1 MCKDNSSNSDDRCND
16 PHGVGCDESLNVN
29 FRGERVCDNCG
40 AVNSTQMQPAY
51 EEGRVADGPSGPGT
65 WINSSGFA
73 NSSGHEWNR
82 RARLDRQTGRRLSF
96 KEQILKEIG
105 KAMAG
110 PRAKN
115 QAKILVGAIENERLH
130 RSRVDSKYRKGGVL
144 DLDKASR
151 KTDRA
156 MRLEVRAQLFGYAAL
171 LLVHRIRAIG
181 VWRLIQVMGI
191 DEEVVRGT
199 ADEIESM
206 LKEHGVTSNS
216 LLGGS
221 SLRRSFESVVESEL
235 QDLEVWL
242 GDRGLCFT
250 EVSEVLG
257 MARIRWKEVYEKME
271 QKSARQIATLSAGW
285 GLCMVNQAQVAE
297 ELVGSGRVKGIKQAW
312 KDLVG

>member
-105 KAMAG
+105 KTMAG

-130 RSRVDSKYRKGGVL
+130 RCRIDSKYRKGAVL

-156 MRLEVRAQLFGYAAL
+156 MRLEVRAQLFGYATL
-171 LLVHRIRAIG
+171 LLVHRIRPIG
-181 VWRLIQVMGI
+181 VWRMLQVMGI
-191 DEEVVRGT
+191 EEEVVEGT
-199 ADEIESM
+199 ADEIELM
-206 LKEHGVTSNS
+206 LKERGVSSNS

-221 SLRRSFESVVESEL
+221 SHRRSFESVVESEL
-235 QDLEVWL
+235 QDLEVYL
-242 GDRGLCFT
+242 GDTGLSFS
-250 EVSEVLG
+250 EVSRALDL
-257 MARIRWKEVYEKME
+257 AREKWKGVYEKNE
-271 QKSARQIATLSAGW
+271 QKSARQIAILSAGW
-285 GLCMVNQAQVAE
+285 GLLLIEQIQIAE
-297 ELVGSGRVKGIKQAW
+297 ELVGSSRVKGIGTAW
-312 KDLVG
+312 KDLIG